1 MEEPPLPALS
11 YAEIA
16 ELARIRKSRVEH
28 KRTRHN
34 REALQS
40 LIQKGMVA
48 PGLHAEL
55 MPEGER
61 LLERRRPESARPN

>member
-1 MEEPPLPALS
+1 MEEPPLPELS

-16 ELARIRKSRVEH
+16 ELVRIRKSRVEN

-40 LIQKGMVA
+40 LIHKGMVA

-55 MPEGER
+55 TPEGER
-61 LLERRRPESARPN
+61 LLERKRPEALRPD